1 MSSSPSQSRRLK
13 LIHPLAGCTIP
24 VWLKLLKSYGGVDS
38 IGWTQAASASLI
50 TTLGTPLRMYERL
63 RFGRAIAAQK
73 LDPPPVFIIGHW
85 RSGTTNM
92 HNHLLRDP
100 QFGHLSFLHCQAPW
114 AFLSTESLA
123 NRLFAKLVPATRPMD
138 NVELGLNE
146 PMSEDFALGAMTDIT
161 HYHSYYFPRQGD
173 EIFRRTILFEG
184 LSDSEIERWQQT
196 YRYLL
201 QKVAVAHDG
210 KQLLLKNPAHSGRLP
225 TILKMFP
232 NARFIHVYRN
242 PYVVIASTLKLM
254 DRFLHLLALQRHDWD
269 AVREACLLRY
279 QLLMERLL
287 RDKELIP
294 PNQLFEVSHEEMT
307 SRPLEV
313 LERAYSHLSLP
324 GFNAA
329 QPRLQSYVESLANY
343 ETNRYRFDDATINHW
358 QPFLKVALDRWG
370 YEPPGNHRAM
380 QAANPAA

>member
-1 MSSSPSQSRRLK
+1 MSSSPLQSRRLK
-13 LIHPLAGCTIP
+13 LIHPLAGCSLP
-24 VWLKLLKSYGGVDS
+24 VWLKLLTTYGGVDS

-50 TTLGTPLRMYERL
+50 STLGTPLRMYERL

-114 AFLSTESLA
+114 AFLTAEPLA
-123 NRLFAKLVPATRPMD
+123 HRLFAKLAPATRPMD
-138 NVELGLNE
+138 NVEFGLNE

-161 HYHSYYFPRQGD
+161 HYHSYYFPRHGD

-184 LSDSEIERWQQT
+184 LSETEIERWQQT

-201 QKVAVAHDG
+201 QKGAVANAG
-210 KQLLLKNPAHSGRLP
+210 KQLLLKNPAPSGRLP
-225 TILKMFP
+225 AILKMFP

-269 AVREACLLRY
+269 SVREACLVRY

-294 PNQLFEVSHEEMT
+294 PSQLFEVSHEEMT

-313 LERAYSHLSLP
+313 LERAYSHLGLP
-324 GFNAA
+324 GFDAA
-329 QPRLQSYVESLANY
+329 QPRQQAYVESLANY
-343 ETNRYRFDDATINHW
+343 ETNRYGFDDATIGHW
-358 QPFLKVALDRWG
+358 APFLKVALDRWG
-370 YEPPGNHRAM
+370 YEPPGNRPAKSV
-380 QAANPAA
+380 ANPAA